1 MKNIKPFKDSLCL
14 YYIRILKG
22 HEYMEDKI
30 MKKNQ
35 LSKLSAVLICTTLSA
50 FAIFTNTNASQTKD
64 QSKMVSNLELTTYS
78 DEIKSGVCGTDVY
91 WKLEN
96 GILTISGN
104 GQMQMFNYPWENY
117 KGQIQ
122 EIYIEDGVTSI
133 SDMAFS
139 DCYHLKKVVIGN
151 SVKTIGAS
159 AFMNDKY
166 LEELTLGN
174 SVETIEMNALYGI
187 SITKL
192 TLPATIKNLV
202 PNSLVAIPNLKD
214 IEIAANDTYES
225 VDGVLYSNGGKTLFL
240 YPSGRKGT
248 YMIPSNVTKIEE
260 QAFAYTDL
268 SKIVV
273 PDTVKELGD
282 GAFEFATN
290 LETIVFGNGITTIP
304 RNCCYNN
311 NKLVSVS
318 IAEGITTIKKS
329 SFWCCSSLKEITLP
343 KTVTQIEEAFDDSTE
358 VTTLNKDLI
367 RVEDGS
373 YVKGYYVNVK
383 AKELYDKAFK
393 ALDYVNEERKK
404 EGLPELVMDQE
415 LLETAMQRDFES
427 AILWSHT
434 RPNGTS
440 CFSINDRVMG
450 ENMASWYGSPEE
462 VVKAWMQSEGH
473 RANILG
479 ENFKSIGIG
488 CIHIDGSYYWVQCFG
503 TDIKTEV
510 SASSYTDQVNDRNVL
525 VECYK
530 PYYKAEL
537 EISKDHLQ
545 IGETTEIKVLWNGNE
560 LTDSGVIL
568 ESSDPSIC
576 EIKNQTITAKRSGV
590 VNITMYF
597 NGYKEM
603 AQKKQVIVNAPT
615 TTTASTEASTTTTAV
630 NNTVDAYKTKIK
642 VSRASIK
649 SLKNKKSRKV
659 TVKLNKVR
667 GAKGYQIVYST
678 KKNFKKSSKLKT
690 SKTTFTISKLKK
702 KQTYYMKVRA
712 YQLDAKGKVV
722 YGNYGVT
729 KKIKILF

>member
-1 MKNIKPFKDSLCL
+1 M
-14 YYIRILKG
+14 
-22 HEYMEDKI
+22 
-30 MKKNQ
+30 
-35 LSKLSAVLICTTLSA
+35 
-50 FAIFTNTNASQTKD
+50 
-64 QSKMVSNLELTTYS
+64 
-78 DEIKSGVCGTDVY
+78 
-91 WKLEN
+91 
-96 GILTISGN
+96 
-104 GQMQMFNYPWENY
+104 
-117 KGQIQ
+117 
-122 EIYIEDGVTSI
+122 
-133 SDMAFS
+133 
-139 DCYHLKKVVIGN
+139 IGN

-187 SITKL
+187 AITKL

-225 VDGVLYSNGGKTLFL
+225 IDGVLYSNGGKTLFL
-240 YPSGRKGT
+240 YPAGREGT

-268 SKIVV
+268 SKIVL

-282 GAFEFATN
+282 GAFEFGTN

-311 NKLVSVS
+311 NNLVSVS
-318 IAEGITTIKKS
+318 IPEGITTIKKS
-329 SFWCCSSLKEITLP
+329 AFWCCSSLKEITLP
-343 KTVTQIEEAFDDSTE
+343 KTVTQIEDAFDDSTE

-373 YVKGYYVNVK
+373 YIKGYYVNVK
-383 AKELYDKAFK
+383 AKELYDRAFK
-393 ALDYVNEERKK
+393 ALEYVNEERKK
-404 EGLPELVMDQE
+404 EGLTELVMDQE

-440 CFSINDRVMG
+440 CFSINERVMG

-462 VVKAWMQSEGH
+462 VVKAWMQSDGH
-473 RANILG
+473 RGNILG

-488 CIHIDGSYYWVQCFG
+488 CINIDGSYYWVQCFG

-510 SASSYTDQVNDRNVL
+510 RASSYVDQMNDRNVL

-537 EISKDHLQ
+537 EISKNHLQ
-545 IGETTEIKVLWNGNE
+545 IGETTDIKVLWNGNE

-603 AQKKQVIVNAPT
+603 AQTKQVIVSDPTTTTASTEAPT
-615 TTTASTEASTTTTAV
+615 TTTASTEAPTTITASTQAPTTPTENTEEITPATTEDKKMSQMENKPDKTTAV
-630 NNTVDAYKTKIK
+630 NNTVDAYKTRIK

-649 SLKNKKSRKV
+649 SLKNKKRRKI

-678 KKNFKKSSKLKT
+678 KKNFKKSSKFKT

-702 KQTYYMKVRA
+702 KQTYYIKVRA
-712 YQLDAKGKVV
+712 YKLDVKGKVV

-729 KKIKILF
+729 KKIKIVF